1 MLIGV
6 TALAAFVAFLGR
18 SDANGTVRSSTPT
31 VQLHTLLITH
41 GQDANVDLSSVS
53 CVNPTFCIAVGTRHA
68 PSDGPLGS
76 PVILRFDGRSW
87 SKMAAPAIADA
98 ALNGVSCVSRAACVA
113 VGQQVVSELV
123 SSSPLI
129 EELRG
134 ATWSV
139 TASSS
144 PAYFP
149 VNANLLQAV
158 SCLSANRCTAVGWDD
173 GSGYPRNVSS
183 VEGLVGT
190 RSSAGWSVTS
200 FAPLVRVSEG
210 SAMGPIVVPSSAFD
224 LFTPTSVSC
233 ETSVCLAV
241 GGGRSVMNEGQTWT
255 SLSTLP
261 ALIYGIA
268 CGSGMRCI
276 GVGDDSGTTGTYIA
290 TLHGSTWKRIASP
303 NSSAS
308 SNMLEAVACSRD
320 HLCVAVGSYS
330 GTPTPGQFRGGT
342 LVEFQAKGVWR
353 LAPSLRTPA
362 DVDDALMSVSCPGSH
377 VCIAVG
383 NSTVNA
389 FHEPQGPGSALALR
403 IIH

>member
-1 MLIGV
+1 MKSLASNRSRHGPHRRRAVRMLIGV

-76 PVILRFDGRSW
+76 RHLRFDGRSW
-87 SKMAAPAIADA
+87 SKMATPAIADA

-129 EELRG
+129 EELHG

-158 SCLSANRCTAVGWDD
+158 SCLSATDAPPSDGMTEVVTPGTCRRLRASSEPDPPRVGA
-173 GSGYPRNVSS
+173 SRHSHRSCAFPRGRPS
-183 VEGLVGT
+183 VRL
-190 RSSAGWSVTS
+190 S
-200 FAPLVRVSEG
+200 FRA
-210 SAMGPIVVPSSAFD
+210 VPSI
-224 LFTPTSVSC
+224 
-233 ETSVCLAV
+233 
-241 GGGRSVMNEGQTWT
+241 RSRPLQCRVRR
-255 SLSTLP
+255 
-261 ALIYGIA
+261 A
-268 CGSGMRCI
+268 
-276 GVGDDSGTTGTYIA
+276 
-290 TLHGSTWKRIASP
+290 
-303 NSSAS
+303 SAS
-308 SNMLEAVACSRD
+308 RSEEAGAS
-320 HLCVAVGSYS
+320 
-330 GTPTPGQFRGGT
+330 
-342 LVEFQAKGVWR
+342 
-353 LAPSLRTPA
+353 
-362 DVDDALMSVSCPGSH
+362 
-377 VCIAVG
+377 
-383 NSTVNA
+383 
-389 FHEPQGPGSALALR
+389 
-403 IIH
+403 